1 MLNDVFILTQI
12 KEGNIK
18 AFETLFR
25 QYYTPLRLYAAS
37 ITGEPDVAEEIV
49 EELFYVFW
57 KDREK
62 LEIFHSVK
70 NYLYRSVRNRSIQY
84 CEHQD
89 VKRRYQDAILSVP
102 VNIASPDPQ
111 EQIEY
116 KELQQI
122 INRTLE
128 KLPERRL
135 HIFRLH
141 HTEGKKYSEIASLLS
156 LSVKTVEKEMTR
168 ALRTLRKKLRIISR
182 YHESNRKK
190 QDPNRSGV
198 EQITQSPGDRR
209 TVTNGDR
216 TSFCHTS
223 DRMDRHSSHCSYYKP
238 MCLPAYGVTDR
249 PPAFRR

>member
-111 EQIEY
+111 EQIGY

-141 HTEGKKYSEIASLLS
+141 HTEGKKVFGNS
-156 LSVKTVEKEMTR
+156 LSP
-168 ALRTLRKKLRIISR
+168 LIIGENSR
-182 YHESNRKK
+182 ERN
-190 QDPNRSGV
+190 DPGTPDFTKRN
-198 EQITQSPGDRR
+198 
-209 TVTNGDR
+209 
-216 TSFCHTS
+216 
-223 DRMDRHSSHCSYYKP
+223 
-238 MCLPAYGVTDR
+238 
-249 PPAFRR
+249 

>member
-18 AFETLFR
+18 AFEALFR

-168 ALRTLRKKLRIISR
+168 ALRTLRKEIENYIQIS
-182 YHESNRKK
+182 
-190 QDPNRSGV
+190 
-198 EQITQSPGDRR
+198 
-209 TVTNGDR
+209 
-216 TSFCHTS
+216 
-223 DRMDRHSSHCSYYKP
+223 
-238 MCLPAYGVTDR
+238 
-249 PPAFRR
+249 

>member
-70 NYLYRSVRNRSIQY
+70 N

-168 ALRTLRKKLRIISR
+168 ALRTLRKEIENYIQIS
-182 YHESNRKK
+182 
-190 QDPNRSGV
+190 
-198 EQITQSPGDRR
+198 
-209 TVTNGDR
+209 
-216 TSFCHTS
+216 
-223 DRMDRHSSHCSYYKP
+223 
-238 MCLPAYGVTDR
+238 
-249 PPAFRR
+249 

>member
-141 HTEGKKYSEIASLLS
+141 HTEGKSI
-156 LSVKTVEKEMTR
+156 
-168 ALRTLRKKLRIISR
+168 RK
-182 YHESNRKK
+182 
-190 QDPNRSGV
+190 
-198 EQITQSPGDRR
+198 
-209 TVTNGDR
+209 
-216 TSFCHTS
+216 
-223 DRMDRHSSHCSYYKP
+223 
-238 MCLPAYGVTDR
+238 
-249 PPAFRR
+249 

>member
-57 KDREK
+57 NGINSNCA
-62 LEIFHSVK
+62 IF
-70 NYLYRSVRNRSIQY
+70 
-84 CEHQD
+84 
-89 VKRRYQDAILSVP
+89 LSVP

-168 ALRTLRKKLRIISR
+168 ALRTLRKEIENYIQIS
-182 YHESNRKK
+182 
-190 QDPNRSGV
+190 
-198 EQITQSPGDRR
+198 
-209 TVTNGDR
+209 
-216 TSFCHTS
+216 
-223 DRMDRHSSHCSYYKP
+223 
-238 MCLPAYGVTDR
+238 
-249 PPAFRR
+249 

>member
-122 INRTLE
+122 INRTL
-128 KLPERRL
+128 
-135 HIFRLH
+135 RLH

-168 ALRTLRKKLRIISR
+168 ALRTLRKEIENYIQIS
-182 YHESNRKK
+182 
-190 QDPNRSGV
+190 
-198 EQITQSPGDRR
+198 
-209 TVTNGDR
+209 
-216 TSFCHTS
+216 
-223 DRMDRHSSHCSYYKP
+223 
-238 MCLPAYGVTDR
+238 
-249 PPAFRR
+249 

>member
-1 MLNDVFILTQI
+1 MTNSNSRYIPQYAERRIYTYSN
-12 KEGNIK
+12 KR
-18 AFETLFR
+18 R
-25 QYYTPLRLYAAS
+25 QYKG

-168 ALRTLRKKLRIISR
+168 ALRTLRKEIENYIQIS
-182 YHESNRKK
+182 
-190 QDPNRSGV
+190 
-198 EQITQSPGDRR
+198 
-209 TVTNGDR
+209 
-216 TSFCHTS
+216 
-223 DRMDRHSSHCSYYKP
+223 
-238 MCLPAYGVTDR
+238 
-249 PPAFRR
+249 

>member
-89 VKRRYQDAILSVP
+89 VKSRLGQMELLAQGLAEGGVSRRGLPPEFDARGIHGTPPCDS
-102 VNIASPDPQ
+102 
-111 EQIEY
+111 
-116 KELQQI
+116 
-122 INRTLE
+122 
-128 KLPERRL
+128 KL
-135 HIFRLH
+135 
-141 HTEGKKYSEIASLLS
+141 
-156 LSVKTVEKEMTR
+156 
-168 ALRTLRKKLRIISR
+168 
-182 YHESNRKK
+182 YHSNLK
-190 QDPNRSGV
+190 
-198 EQITQSPGDRR
+198 
-209 TVTNGDR
+209 
-216 TSFCHTS
+216 
-223 DRMDRHSSHCSYYKP
+223 
-238 MCLPAYGVTDR
+238 
-249 PPAFRR
+249 

>member
-116 KELQQI
+116 KELHPHQ
-122 INRTLE
+122 
-128 KLPERRL
+128 
-135 HIFRLH
+135 
-141 HTEGKKYSEIASLLS
+141 AVLS
-156 LSVKTVEKEMTR
+156 
-168 ALRTLRKKLRIISR
+168 
-182 YHESNRKK
+182 
-190 QDPNRSGV
+190 
-198 EQITQSPGDRR
+198 
-209 TVTNGDR
+209 
-216 TSFCHTS
+216 
-223 DRMDRHSSHCSYYKP
+223 
-238 MCLPAYGVTDR
+238 R
-249 PPAFRR
+249 PP

>member
-89 VKRRYQDAILSVP
+89 VRRRYQDAILSVP

-128 KLPERRL
+128 KLPERPFAYLPTTPHR
-135 HIFRLH
+135 R
-141 HTEGKKYSEIASLLS
+141 KKVFGNS
-156 LSVKTVEKEMTR
+156 LSPLTIGKN
-168 ALRTLRKKLRIISR
+168 SR
-182 YHESNRKK
+182 ERN
-190 QDPNRSGV
+190 DPGTPDFTKRN
-198 EQITQSPGDRR
+198 
-209 TVTNGDR
+209 
-216 TSFCHTS
+216 
-223 DRMDRHSSHCSYYKP
+223 
-238 MCLPAYGVTDR
+238 
-249 PPAFRR
+249 

>member
-18 AFETLFR
+18 AFETLFANIILASPIRR
-25 QYYTPLRLYAAS
+25 QHN
-37 ITGEPDVAEEIV
+37 GEPDVAEEIV

-128 KLPERRL
+128 KLPERPFAYLPTTPHR
-135 HIFRLH
+135 R
-141 HTEGKKYSEIASLLS
+141 KKVFGNS
-156 LSVKTVEKEMTR
+156 LSPLTIGKNCRER
-168 ALRTLRKKLRIISR
+168 
-182 YHESNRKK
+182 N
-190 QDPNRSGV
+190 DPGTPDFTKRN
-198 EQITQSPGDRR
+198 
-209 TVTNGDR
+209 
-216 TSFCHTS
+216 
-223 DRMDRHSSHCSYYKP
+223 
-238 MCLPAYGVTDR
+238 
-249 PPAFRR
+249 